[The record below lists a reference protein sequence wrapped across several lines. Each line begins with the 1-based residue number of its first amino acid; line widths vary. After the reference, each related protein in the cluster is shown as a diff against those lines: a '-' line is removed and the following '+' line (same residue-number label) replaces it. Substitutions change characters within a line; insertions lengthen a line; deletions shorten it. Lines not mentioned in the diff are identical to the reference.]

1 MTTTLRAIRAGLL
14 VPLALLLAGAAP
26 AAHATPGYGMPGNWL
41 RLAVTHGDA
50 RTGATRAGAIR
61 ARDARGGDARARDA
75 RARDARAGDAR
86 GVLLLCDPPRGHA
99 HAALACRQLVAA
111 GGDIGRIPRR
121 SGAMCPM
128 LYAPVTASAYGV
140 WDGRRVDYTHTFSN
154 SCVMGAGTGAVFDL
168 AR

>member
-26 AAHATPGYGMPGNWL
+26 AAHAAPGHDLPGDWL
-41 RLAVTHGDA
+41 RLAVTRGDA
-50 RTGATRAGAIR
+50 PT
-61 ARDARGGDARARDA
+61 
-75 RARDARAGDAR
+75 GDAR

-99 HAALACRQLVAA
+99 HAEKACRELAAA

-121 SGAMCPM
+121 AGAMCPM

-140 WDGRRVDYTHTFSN
+140 WDGRRVDYTHAFSN
-154 SCVMGAGTGAVFDL
+154 SCVMGAETGAVFDL
-168 AR
+168 PG

>member
-1 MTTTLRAIRAGLL
+1 MTTILRAIRAGLL

-26 AAHATPGYGMPGNWL
+26 AAHATPGHGLPGNWL

-50 RTGATRAGAIR
+50 RTGAIRTGAIR
-61 ARDARGGDARARDA
+61 AGDVLGGDARD
-75 RARDARAGDAR
+75 GDAR

-99 HAALACRQLVAA
+99 HAALACRQLAAA

-121 SGAMCPM
+121 AGAMCPM

-140 WDGRRVDYTHTFSN
+140 WDGRRVDYTHAFSN

>member
-26 AAHATPGYGMPGNWL
+26 AAHATPGHGLPGNWL
-41 RLAVTHGDA
+41 RLAVT
-50 RTGATRAGAIR
+50 R
-61 ARDARGGDARARDA
+61 GDARAGDVRGGDT
-75 RARDARAGDAR
+75 RAGDVRGGDTRAGDVRGGDAR

-99 HAALACRQLVAA
+99 HAALACRQLAAA

-121 SGAMCPM
+121 AGAMCPM

-140 WDGRRVDYTHTFSN
+140 WDGRRVGYTHAFSN